1 MDVGHGDA
9 DSAVVGQR
17 VHLNFIVCVAP
28 YLSHTHSQSLTHAHT
43 QITFSSHTPHR
54 SRDTGRLV
62 TASSTPL

>member
-1 MDVGHGDA
+1 MDVGHWDA

-17 VHLNFIVCVAP
+17 VHLNFIS
-28 YLSHTHSQSLTHAHT
+28 LSLRISHTHSQSLTHAHT